1 MHQRKPLLTTT
12 YRPAIQVTGCPSCGT
27 FQRVP
32 KIADSA
38 KIICVTCREMLE
50 RSHWR
55 NRTVTLALTL
65 AAFTLL
71 LPANIYPVLTTSIL
85 GASRQSH
92 LISSATAMAGNG
104 FPLLALVIG
113 LFVVVF
119 PFVRLG
125 LLVMVLGSLHYRQRP
140 PWLGP
145 AFRYA
150 CDLETWAMPDVF
162 LLGLLVAYA
171 RLKAS
176 ISLEVGA
183 GAYSFI
189 AVGILTLFIRATLDK
204 TLIWRQIMAEKATP
218 ANASLITCPACELVL
233 EQHAEGHACPRCA
246 ATLHARKPDATARA
260 LALTVAGAALY
271 LPANIYPIATL
282 PVGFSSFSYNIL
294 GGAIELV
301 QSQLYPYAAL
311 VIVASFA
318 IPLMKLVGIVWCIAS
333 VELRSNKALRAKTR
347 VYRIIEEIGRWSMVD
362 PFVIACFVPV
372 SEYTSLVYGRAQPA
386 AQAFTAV
393 VILTIFA
400 ARCFDPRLMWD
411 RARKNP

>member
-1 MHQRKPLLTTT
+1 MPTT
-12 YRPAIQVTGCPSCGT
+12 YRPATQLTGCPSCGT

-32 KIADSA
+32 EISESSA
-38 KIICVTCREMLE
+38 IVCVNCREMLE

-55 NRTVTLALTL
+55 NRTVTLALAL
-65 AAFTLL
+65 AAFALL
-71 LPANIYPVLTTSIL
+71 LPANVFPFLTTSIL
-85 GASRQSH
+85 GASQQSH

-104 FPLLALVIG
+104 FPLLAVVIG
-113 LFVVVF
+113 LFVVIF
-119 PFVRLG
+119 PFVRLA
-125 LLVMVLGSLHYRQRP
+125 LLIMVLGSMHYAQRP
-140 PWLGP
+140 PWLGR

-150 CDLETWAMPDVF
+150 CNLETWAMPDVF

-176 ISLEVGA
+176 ISIEVGT
-183 GAYSFI
+183 GAYCFI

-204 TLIWRQIMAEKATP
+204 SLIWRQIMADSSKAP
-218 ANASLITCPACELVL
+218 DARLVTCPACELVL
-233 EQHAEGHACPRCA
+233 EQHAVGKPCPRCA
-246 ATLHARKPDATARA
+246 AGVHNRKPDAVARA
-260 LALTVAGAALY
+260 LALTVAGAILY
-271 LPANIYPIATL
+271 LPANIYPIASL
-282 PVGFSSFSYNIL
+282 PIGFTSLRYNIL
-294 GGAIELV
+294 GGAIELL
-301 QSQLYPYAAL
+301 QSHLYPYAAL

-318 IPLMKLVGIVWCIAS
+318 IPMMKLAGIAWCIAS
-333 VELRSNKALRAKTR
+333 VELRSSKALRAKTR

-372 SEYTSLVYGRAQPA
+372 SEYSSLVYGRAQPA

-411 RARKNP
+411 RARKTS

>member
-1 MHQRKPLLTTT
+1 MTTT
-12 YRPAIQVTGCPSCGT
+12 YKPAIQLTGCPSCGT

-32 KIADSA
+32 SISDRAA
-38 KIICVTCREMLE
+38 IICVTCREMLE

-55 NRTVTLALTL
+55 TRTVTLALTL

-71 LPANIYPVLTTSIL
+71 LPANIYPFLTTSIL
-85 GASRQSH
+85 GTSRQSH
-92 LISSATAMAGNG
+92 LISSATAMARNG

-113 LFVVVF
+113 LFAVVF

-125 LLVMVLGSLHYRQRP
+125 LLVLVLGSLHYRQRP
-140 PWLGP
+140 PWLGR

-150 CDLETWAMPDVF
+150 CNLETWAMPDVF

-176 ISLEVGA
+176 ISIEVGT
-183 GAYSFI
+183 GAYCFI

-204 TLIWRQIMAEKATP
+204 TLIWRDIMADKVTP
-218 ANASLITCPACELVL
+218 ASALLVTCPSCELVL
-233 EQHAEGHACPRCA
+233 EQHDEGKPCPRCA
-246 ATLHARKPDATARA
+246 AIVHGRKPDAIARA
-260 LALTVAGAALY
+260 LALTVAGAVLY

-282 PVGFSSFSYNIL
+282 PIGFTSFSYNIL
-294 GGAIELV
+294 GGAIELM

-318 IPLMKLVGIVWCIAS
+318 IPMMKLAGIVWCIAS

-372 SEYTSLVYGRAQPA
+372 SEYSSLVYGRAQPA
-386 AQAFTAV
+386 AEAFTAV

-411 RARKNP
+411 GARKNP